1 MSHQQRFDQVTN
13 SPLKLVVLC
22 PHFEPDTA
30 PTGVVMTTI
39 VHELAKLGHEVHVVT
54 ALPWYRQ
61 HRVESAWVDT
71 TWRTRTTATAWGSV
85 TRLNPFAGE
94 DKKNLW
100 RRALGFIG
108 FSVIS
113 VVAGFKAGRVRGDR
127 RRVDAV
133 IAMSPPLTLGLSG
146 WFIAKGRRAPLVFN
160 IQDVFPDAAIETG
173 AITNSAV
180 IKVSR
185 WLEKISYRLASIVT
199 VLSDD
204 LRDNVVAKLPVS
216 QASKVVVIPN
226 FVDTEVIQPRD
237 RMTKYREDLGIDD
250 RPVVMYAGNVGF
262 SQSLNLLLDAARE
275 FPDVAFVVNGSG
287 AARAALEADAE
298 ELNNVFFGDYQPIE
312 RLSEVLA
319 TADIHAVLL
328 KRGLGKVSVPSKTYS
343 VMAAGRAVIA
353 AIDPGTEVTRLID
366 GAKCGHAVLPDDP
379 ALLIEALRTMLADS
393 NEIRQM
399 GERARQF
406 VEQVASPAS
415 VAQQYVTAIHGILN
429 GQLNSRLNG
438 IQQGH

>member
-1 MSHQQRFDQVTN
+1 MSDQQNFGQVTN

-39 VHELAKLGHEVHVVT
+39 VHELAKLGHEIHVVT

-61 HRVESAWVDT
+61 HRVESGWVET
-71 TWRTRTTATAWGSV
+71 TWRTRTSVTAWGSV

-127 RRVDAV
+127 CRVDAV

-146 WFIAKGRRAPLVFN
+146 WLIAKGRRAPLVFN

-173 AITNSAV
+173 VITNSAV
-180 IKVSR
+180 INVSR
-185 WLEKISYRLASIVT
+185 WLEKVSYRVASIVT

-275 FPDVAFVVNGSG
+275 FPEVAFVVNGSG
-287 AARAALEADAE
+287 AARTALEADAE
-298 ELNNVFFGDYQPIE
+298 KLSNVVFGDYQPIE

-366 GAKCGHAVLPDDP
+366 GAKCGLTVLPDDSV
-379 ALLIEALRTMLADS
+379 LLIEALRTMLADF

-399 GERARQF
+399 GDRAREF

-415 VAQQYVTAIHGILN
+415 VAQQYVIAIYGILN
-429 GQLNSRLNG
+429 GRLG
-438 IQQGH
+438 DVRQGR

>member
-1 MSHQQRFDQVTN
+1 MSHQQTFDQVTN

-61 HRVESAWVDT
+61 HRVESGWVET
-71 TWRTRTTATAWGSV
+71 TWRTRTTVTAWGSV

-185 WLEKISYRLASIVT
+185 WLEKISYRSASIVT

-226 FVDTEVIQPRD
+226 FVDTVVIQPRD

-298 ELNNVFFGDYQPIE
+298 KLNNVFFGDYQPIE

-366 GAKCGHAVLPDDP
+366 GAKCGHTVLPDDST
-379 ALLIEALRTMLADS
+379 LLIEALRTMLADS

>member
-1 MSHQQRFDQVTN
+1 MSKRPNFEQVAH

-39 VHELAKLGHEVHVVT
+39 VHELAKLGHEIHVVT
-54 ALPWYRQ
+54 ALPWYRE
-61 HRVESAWVDT
+61 HRVESDWTQT
-71 TWRTRTTATAWGSV
+71 TWRTRTTSTSWGSV
-85 TRLNPFAGE
+85 TRLNPFAGD

-113 VVAGFKAGRVRGDR
+113 IFAGLQAGRVHGDQ

-146 WFIAKGRRAPLVFN
+146 WLIAKGRRAPLIFN

-173 AITNSAV
+173 AITNATV
-180 IKVSR
+180 IKLSR
-185 WLEKISYRLASIVT
+185 WLEKISYRLANIVT

-204 LRDNVVAKLPVS
+204 LRDNVVAKLPLA

-226 FVDTEVIQPRD
+226 FVDTEVIRPLD
-237 RMTKYREDLGIDD
+237 RMTKYRDDLGIDD

-287 AARAALEADAE
+287 AARSALEAEATN
-298 ELNNVFFGDYQPIE
+298 LANVVFGDYQPIE

-343 VMAAGRAVIA
+343 VMAAGRAVVA
-353 AIDPGTEVTRLID
+353 AIDQGTEVTRLID
-366 GAKCGHAVLPDDP
+366 GAKCGCTVPPDDSV
-379 ALLIEALRTMLADS
+379 ALIEALRTMLADFS
-393 NEIRQM
+393 EIRQM

-406 VEQVASPAS
+406 VEQVASPKS
-415 VAQQYVTAIHGILN
+415 VAQQYVTAI
-429 GQLNSRLNG
+429 QEVS
-438 IQQGH
+438 QGR

>member
-1 MSHQQRFDQVTN
+1 MSDQQNFGQVTN

-39 VHELAKLGHEVHVVT
+39 VHELAKLGHEIHVVT

-61 HRVESAWVDT
+61 HRVESGWVET
-71 TWRTRTTATAWGSV
+71 TWRTRTSVTAWGSV

-146 WFIAKGRRAPLVFN
+146 WLIAKGRRAPLVFN

-173 AITNSAV
+173 VITNSAV
-180 IKVSR
+180 INVSR
-185 WLEKISYRLASIVT
+185 WLEKVSYRVASIVT

-237 RMTKYREDLGIDD
+237 RMTKYREDLGIDE

-298 ELNNVFFGDYQPIE
+298 KLSNVVFGDYQPIE

-366 GAKCGHAVLPDDP
+366 GAKCGHTELPDDST
-379 ALLIEALRTMLADS
+379 LLIEALRTMLADS

-399 GERARQF
+399 GDRAREF
-406 VEQVASPAS
+406 VERVASPAS
-415 VAQQYVTAIHGILN
+415 VAQQYVIAIYGILN
-429 GQLNSRLNG
+429 GRLG
-438 IQQGH
+438 DVRQGR

>member
-1 MSHQQRFDQVTN
+1 MSKRQNFEQVAN

-39 VHELAKLGHEVHVVT
+39 VHELAKLGHEIHVVT
-54 ALPWYRQ
+54 ALPWYRE
-61 HRVESAWVDT
+61 HRVESEWTQT
-71 TWRTRTTATAWGSV
+71 TWRTRTTSTSWGSV
-85 TRLNPFAGE
+85 TRLNPFAGD

-113 VVAGFKAGRVRGDR
+113 IFAGLRAGRVHGDQC
-127 RRVDAV
+127 RVDAV

-146 WFIAKGRRAPLVFN
+146 WLIAKGRRAPLIFN

-173 AITNSAV
+173 AITNATV

-185 WLEKISYRLASIVT
+185 WLEKISYRLANIVT

-204 LRDNVVAKLPVS
+204 LRDNVVAKLPLA

-226 FVDTEVIQPRD
+226 FVDTEVIRPLD
-237 RMTKYREDLGIDD
+237 RMTKYRDDLGIDD

-287 AARAALEADAE
+287 AARSALEAEATN
-298 ELNNVFFGDYQPIE
+298 LANVVFGDYQPIE

-343 VMAAGRAVIA
+343 VMAAGRAVVA
-353 AIDPGTEVTRLID
+353 AIDQGTEVTRLID
-366 GAKCGHAVLPDDP
+366 GAKCGCTVPPDDSV
-379 ALLIEALRTMLADS
+379 ALIEALRTMLADFS
-393 NEIRQM
+393 EIRQM
-399 GERARQF
+399 GGRARQF
-406 VEQVASPAS
+406 VEQVASPKS
-415 VAQQYVTAIHGILN
+415 VAQQYVTAIQDVN
-429 GQLNSRLNG
+429 
-438 IQQGH
+438 QGR

>member
-1 MSHQQRFDQVTN
+1 MSKRQNFEQVTN

-39 VHELAKLGHEVHVVT
+39 VHELAKLGHEIHVVT
-54 ALPWYRQ
+54 ALPWYRE
-61 HRVESAWVDT
+61 HRVESEWTQT
-71 TWRTRTTATAWGSV
+71 TWRTRTTSTSWGSV
-85 TRLNPFAGE
+85 TRLNPFAGD

-113 VVAGFKAGRVRGDR
+113 IFAGLQAGRIQGDQ

-146 WFIAKGRRAPLVFN
+146 WLIAKGRRAPLIFN

-173 AITNSAV
+173 AITNATLIRFSL
-180 IKVSR
+180 
-185 WLEKISYRLASIVT
+185 WLEKISYRLANIVT

-204 LRDNVVAKLPVS
+204 LRDNVVAKLPLA

-226 FVDTEVIQPRD
+226 FVDTEVIRPLD
-237 RMTKYREDLGIDD
+237 RMTKYRDDLGIDD

-287 AARAALEADAE
+287 AARSALEAEATN
-298 ELNNVFFGDYQPIE
+298 LANVVFGDYQPIE

-343 VMAAGRAVIA
+343 VMAAGRAVVA

-366 GAKCGHAVLPDDP
+366 GAKCGCTVPPDDSV
-379 ALLIEALRTMLADS
+379 ALIEALRTMLADFS
-393 NEIRQM
+393 EIRQM

-406 VEQVASPAS
+406 VEQVASPKS
-415 VAQQYVTAIHGILN
+415 VAQQYVTAIQDVN
-429 GQLNSRLNG
+429 
-438 IQQGH
+438 QGR

>member
-1 MSHQQRFDQVTN
+1 MNNQHNFEHATQA
-13 SPLKLVVLC
+13 PLKLVVLC

-30 PTGVVMTTI
+30 PTGVVMTKI
-39 VHELAKLGHEVHVVT
+39 VHELAKLGHELHVVT
-54 ALPWYRQ
+54 ALPWYRG
-61 HRVESAWVDT
+61 HRVESEWAQT
-71 TWRTRTTATAWGSV
+71 TWRTRTTSTAWGSV
-85 TRLNPFAGE
+85 TRLNPFAGD

-113 VVAGFKAGRVRGDR
+113 IFAGFKAGRVRGDR

-146 WFIAKGRRAPLVFN
+146 WLIAKGRRAPLVFN

-173 AITNSAV
+173 AITNATV

-185 WLEKISYRLASIVT
+185 WLEKISYRSARIVT
-199 VLSDD
+199 VLSDE
-204 LRDNVVAKLPVS
+204 LRDNVVAKLPVV

-226 FVDTEVIQPRD
+226 FVDTEAIQPLD
-237 RMTKYREDLGIDD
+237 RMTKYRHDLGIDD

-275 FPDVAFVVNGSG
+275 FPEVAFVVNGSG
-287 AARAALEADAE
+287 AARSALEADAQK
-298 ELNNVFFGDYQPIE
+298 LSNVIFGDYQPIE

-343 VMAAGRAVIA
+343 IMAAGRAVVA

-366 GAKCGHAVLPDDP
+366 GAKCGRTVPPDDSL
-379 ALLIEALRTMLADS
+379 ALIEALRTMLADF

-406 VEQVASPAS
+406 VEQVASPTS
-415 VAQQYVTAIHGILN
+415 VAQQYVEVVHGISK
-429 GQLNSRLNG
+429 GR
-438 IQQGH
+438 

>member
-1 MSHQQRFDQVTN
+1 
-13 SPLKLVVLC
+13 
-22 PHFEPDTA
+22 
-30 PTGVVMTTI
+30 
-39 VHELAKLGHEVHVVT
+39 
-54 ALPWYRQ
+54 
-61 HRVESAWVDT
+61 
-71 TWRTRTTATAWGSV
+71 
-85 TRLNPFAGE
+85 
-94 DKKNLW
+94 
-100 RRALGFIG
+100 
-108 FSVIS
+108 
-113 VVAGFKAGRVRGDR
+113 VVAGFKAGRVHGDH

-146 WFIAKGRRAPLVFN
+146 WLIAKWRRAPLVFN

-173 AITNSAV
+173 AITNQAV

-185 WLEKISYRLASIVT
+185 WLEKISYRSASIVT

-204 LRDNVVAKLPVS
+204 LRDNVIAKLPVS
-216 QASKVVVIPN
+216 QVSKVVVIPN
-226 FVDTEVIQPRD
+226 FVDTEVIRPRD
-237 RMTKYREDLGIDD
+237 RMTKYRSDLGIDD

-262 SQSLNLLLDAARE
+262 SQSLNLMLDAARE

-287 AARAALEADAE
+287 AARASLEADAK
-298 ELNNVFFGDYQPIE
+298 ELSNVVFGDYQPIE

-343 VMAAGRAVIA
+343 VMAAGRAVVA
-353 AIDPGTEVTRLID
+353 AIDPGTEVTRLIG
-366 GAKCGHAVLPDDP
+366 GANCGLTVAPDDSV
-379 ALLIEALRTMLADS
+379 ALIAALRMMLADL

-415 VAQQYVTAIHGILN
+415 VAQQYVTAIHGVLN
-429 GQLNSRLNG
+429 GRLNG
-438 IQQGH
+438 TQQGH

>member
-1 MSHQQRFDQVTN
+1 MNEVQQVGQ
-13 SPLKLVVLC
+13 SLKLVVLC

-30 PTGVVMTTI
+30 PTGVVMTRI
-39 VHELAKLGHEVHVVT
+39 VHELAKLGHEIHVVT
-54 ALPWYRQ
+54 ALPWYRE
-61 HRVESAWVDT
+61 HRVESGWTQT
-71 TWRTRTTATAWGSV
+71 TWRTRTTSTTWGSV
-85 TRLNPFAGE
+85 TRLNPFAGG

-100 RRALGFIG
+100 RRALGFVG

-113 VVAGFKAGRVRGDR
+113 IFAGLQAGRVRGDQ

-133 IAMSPPLTLGLSG
+133 ISMSPPLTLGLSG
-146 WFIAKGRRAPLVFN
+146 WLIAKGRRAPLVFN

-173 AITNSAV
+173 AITNAAV

-185 WLEKISYRLASIVT
+185 WLEKISYRWASIVT

-204 LRDNVVAKLPVS
+204 LRDNVVAKLPLA

-226 FVDTEVIQPRD
+226 FVDTEAIRPLD
-237 RMTKYREDLGIDD
+237 RMTKYRDELGIDD
-250 RPVVMYAGNVGF
+250 RLVVMYAGNVGF

-275 FPDVAFVVNGSG
+275 FPDVEFVVNGSG
-287 AARAALEADAE
+287 AARSTLETEAKK
-298 ELNNVFFGDYQPIE
+298 LTNVIFGDYQPIE

-343 VMAAGRAVIA
+343 VMAAGRAVVA

-366 GAKCGHAVLPDDP
+366 GAKCGLSVLPDDS
-379 ALLIEALRTMLADS
+379 AALIEALRMMLADF

-406 VEQVASPAS
+406 VEQVASPTA
-415 VAQQYVTAIHGILN
+415 VAQQYVEAIHGISK
-429 GQLNSRLNG
+429 GR
-438 IQQGH
+438 

>member
-1 MSHQQRFDQVTN
+1 MSKRPNFEQVAH

-39 VHELAKLGHEVHVVT
+39 VHELAKLGHEIHVVT
-54 ALPWYRQ
+54 ALPWYRE
-61 HRVESAWVDT
+61 HRVESDWTQT
-71 TWRTRTTATAWGSV
+71 TWRTRTTSTSWGSV
-85 TRLNPFAGE
+85 TRLNPFAGD

-113 VVAGFKAGRVRGDR
+113 IFAGLQAGRVHGDQ

-146 WFIAKGRRAPLVFN
+146 WLIAKGRRAPLIFN

-173 AITNSAV
+173 AITNATV

-185 WLEKISYRLASIVT
+185 WLEKISYRLSNIVT

-204 LRDNVVAKLPVS
+204 LRDNVVAKLPLA

-226 FVDTEVIQPRD
+226 FVDTEVIRPLD
-237 RMTKYREDLGIDD
+237 RMTKYRDDLGIDD

-287 AARAALEADAE
+287 AARSALEAEATN
-298 ELNNVFFGDYQPIE
+298 LANVVFGDYQPIE

-343 VMAAGRAVIA
+343 VMAAGRAVVA

-366 GAKCGHAVLPDDP
+366 GAKCGCTVPPDDS
-379 ALLIEALRTMLADS
+379 AALIEALRTMLADFS
-393 NEIRQM
+393 EIRQM

-406 VEQVASPAS
+406 VEQVASPKS
-415 VAQQYVTAIHGILN
+415 VAQQYVTAI
-429 GQLNSRLNG
+429 QDVS
-438 IQQGH
+438 QGR

>member
-1 MSHQQRFDQVTN
+1 MSLQQNFEQESN
-13 SPLKLVVLC
+13 STLKLVVLC

-39 VHELAKLGHEVHVVT
+39 VHELAKLGHEIHVVT

-61 HRVESAWVDT
+61 HRVESAWAKT
-71 TWRTRTTATAWGSV
+71 TWRTRTTLTTWGSV
-85 TRLNPFAGE
+85 TRLNPFAGD

-113 VVAGFKAGRVRGDR
+113 VVAGFKAGRVHSDH

-146 WFIAKGRRAPLVFN
+146 WLIAKWRRAPLVFN

-173 AITNSAV
+173 AITNQMV

-185 WLEKISYRLASIVT
+185 WLEKISYRSASIVT

-204 LRDNVVAKLPVS
+204 LRDNVIEKLPVS
-216 QASKVVVIPN
+216 QVSKVVVIPN
-226 FVDTEVIQPRD
+226 FVDTEVIRPRD
-237 RMTKYREDLGIDD
+237 RMTKYRSDLGIDD

-262 SQSLNLLLDAARE
+262 SQSLNLMLDAARE

-287 AARAALEADAE
+287 AARASLEADAK
-298 ELNNVFFGDYQPIE
+298 ELSNVVFGDYQPIE

-343 VMAAGRAVIA
+343 VMAAGRAVVA
-353 AIDPGTEVTRLID
+353 AIDPGTEVTRLIG
-366 GAKCGHAVLPDDP
+366 GANCGLTVAPDDSV
-379 ALLIEALRTMLADS
+379 ALIAALRMMLADL

-415 VAQQYVTAIHGILN
+415 VAQQYVTAIHGVLN
-429 GQLNSRLNG
+429 GRLNG
-438 IQQGH
+438 TQQGQ

>member
-1 MSHQQRFDQVTN
+1 MSDQQNFGQVTN

-39 VHELAKLGHEVHVVT
+39 VHELAKLGHEIHVVT

-61 HRVESAWVDT
+61 HRVESGWVET
-71 TWRTRTTATAWGSV
+71 TWRTRTSVTAWGSV

-146 WFIAKGRRAPLVFN
+146 WLIAKGRRAPLVFN

-173 AITNSAV
+173 AITNAAV

-185 WLEKISYRLASIVT
+185 WLEKVSYRVASIVT

-275 FPDVAFVVNGSG
+275 FPEVAFVVNGSG
-287 AARAALEADAE
+287 AARTALEADAE
-298 ELNNVFFGDYQPIE
+298 KLSNVVFGDYQPIE

-366 GAKCGHAVLPDDP
+366 GAKCGLTVLPDDSV
-379 ALLIEALRTMLADS
+379 LLIEALRTMLADF

-399 GERARQF
+399 GDRAREF

-415 VAQQYVTAIHGILN
+415 VAQQYVIAIYDILN
-429 GQLNSRLNG
+429 GRLG
-438 IQQGH
+438 DVRQGR

>member
-1 MSHQQRFDQVTN
+1 
-13 SPLKLVVLC
+13 
-22 PHFEPDTA
+22 
-30 PTGVVMTTI
+30 
-39 VHELAKLGHEVHVVT
+39 
-54 ALPWYRQ
+54 
-61 HRVESAWVDT
+61 
-71 TWRTRTTATAWGSV
+71 
-85 TRLNPFAGE
+85 
-94 DKKNLW
+94 
-100 RRALGFIG
+100 
-108 FSVIS
+108 
-113 VVAGFKAGRVRGDR
+113 
-127 RRVDAV
+127 
-133 IAMSPPLTLGLSG
+133 
-146 WFIAKGRRAPLVFN
+146 
-160 IQDVFPDAAIETG
+160 
-173 AITNSAV
+173 
-180 IKVSR
+180 
-185 WLEKISYRLASIVT
+185 
-199 VLSDD
+199 

-275 FPDVAFVVNGSG
+275 FPEVAFVVNGSG
-287 AARAALEADAE
+287 AARTALEADAE
-298 ELNNVFFGDYQPIE
+298 KLSNVVFGDYQPIE

-366 GAKCGHAVLPDDP
+366 GAKCGLTVLPDDSV
-379 ALLIEALRTMLADS
+379 LLIEALRTMLADF

-399 GERARQF
+399 GDRAREF

-415 VAQQYVTAIHGILN
+415 VAQQYVIAIYGILN
-429 GQLNSRLNG
+429 GRLG
-438 IQQGH
+438 DVRQGR

>member
-1 MSHQQRFDQVTN
+1 MNEVQQVGQ
-13 SPLKLVVLC
+13 PLKFIVLC

-30 PTGVVMTTI
+30 PTGFVMTRI
-39 VHELAKLGHEVHVVT
+39 VHELAKLGHEIHVVT
-54 ALPWYRQ
+54 ALPWYRE
-61 HRVESAWVDT
+61 HRVESEWSKT
-71 TWRTRTTATAWGSV
+71 TWRTRTALTTWGSV
-85 TRLNPFAGE
+85 TRLNPFAGD

-100 RRALGFIG
+100 RRALGFVG
-108 FSVIS
+108 FSAIS
-113 VVAGFKAGRVRGDR
+113 IFAGLKAGRVHGDQH
-127 RRVDAV
+127 RVDAV

-146 WFIAKGRRAPLVFN
+146 WLIAKGRRAPLVFN

-173 AITNSAV
+173 AITHVAV

-204 LRDNVVAKLPVS
+204 LRDNIVAKLPVA

-226 FVDTEVIQPRD
+226 FVDTEAIRPLD
-237 RMTKYREDLGIDD
+237 RMTKYRDDLGIDD
-250 RPVVMYAGNVGF
+250 RPVVMYAGNVGY

-287 AARAALEADAE
+287 AARSALEADAKK
-298 ELNNVFFGDYQPIE
+298 LSNVIFGDYQPIE

-328 KRGLGKVSVPSKTYS
+328 RRGLGTVSVPSKTYS
-343 VMAAGRAVIA
+343 VMAAGRAVVA

-366 GAKCGHAVLPDDP
+366 GAKCGVSVPPDDS
-379 ALLIEALRTMLADS
+379 AALIEALRTMLADFH
-393 NEIRQM
+393 EIRQM
-399 GERARQF
+399 GERARRF
-406 VEQVASPAS
+406 VEQVASPTS
-415 VAQQYVTAIHGILN
+415 VAQQYVAAVHGVV
-429 GQLNSRLNG
+429 SG
-438 IQQGH
+438 IRRGR

>member
-1 MSHQQRFDQVTN
+1 MSKRQNFEQVTN

-39 VHELAKLGHEVHVVT
+39 VHELAKLGHEIHVVT
-54 ALPWYRQ
+54 ALPWYRE
-61 HRVESAWVDT
+61 HRVESEWTQT
-71 TWRTRTTATAWGSV
+71 TWRTRTTSTSWGSV
-85 TRLNPFAGE
+85 TRLNPFAGD

-113 VVAGFKAGRVRGDR
+113 IFAGLQAGRIQGDQ

-146 WFIAKGRRAPLVFN
+146 WLIAKGRRAPLIFN

-173 AITNSAV
+173 AITNATV
-180 IKVSR
+180 IRVSR
-185 WLEKISYRLASIVT
+185 WLEKISYRLANIVT

-204 LRDNVVAKLPVS
+204 LRDNVVAKLPLA

-226 FVDTEVIQPRD
+226 FVDTEVIRPLD
-237 RMTKYREDLGIDD
+237 RMTKYRDDLGIDD

-287 AARAALEADAE
+287 AARSALEAEATN
-298 ELNNVFFGDYQPIE
+298 LANVVFGDYQPIE

-343 VMAAGRAVIA
+343 VMAAGRAVVA

-366 GAKCGHAVLPDDP
+366 GAKCGCTVPPDDSV
-379 ALLIEALRTMLADS
+379 ALIEALRTMLADFS
-393 NEIRQM
+393 EIRQM

-406 VEQVASPAS
+406 VEQVASPKS
-415 VAQQYVTAIHGILN
+415 VAQQYVTAIQDVN
-429 GQLNSRLNG
+429 
-438 IQQGH
+438 QGR

>member
-1 MSHQQRFDQVTN
+1 MSKRQNFEQVAH

-39 VHELAKLGHEVHVVT
+39 VHELAKLGHEIHVVT
-54 ALPWYRQ
+54 ALPWYRE
-61 HRVESAWVDT
+61 HRVESDWTQT
-71 TWRTRTTATAWGSV
+71 TWRTRTTSTSWGSV
-85 TRLNPFAGE
+85 TRLNPFAGD

-113 VVAGFKAGRVRGDR
+113 IFAGLQAGRVHGDQ

-146 WFIAKGRRAPLVFN
+146 WLIAKGRRAPLIFN

-173 AITNSAV
+173 AITNATV
-180 IKVSR
+180 IKLSR
-185 WLEKISYRLASIVT
+185 WLEKISYRLANIVT

-204 LRDNVVAKLPVS
+204 LRDNVVAKLPLA

-226 FVDTEVIQPRD
+226 FVDTEVIRPLD
-237 RMTKYREDLGIDD
+237 RMTKYRDDLGIDD

-287 AARAALEADAE
+287 AARSALEAEATN
-298 ELNNVFFGDYQPIE
+298 LANVVFGDYQPIE

-343 VMAAGRAVIA
+343 VMAAGRAVVA
-353 AIDPGTEVTRLID
+353 AIDQGTEVTRLID
-366 GAKCGHAVLPDDP
+366 GAKCGCTVPPDDSV
-379 ALLIEALRTMLADS
+379 ALIEALRTMLADFS
-393 NEIRQM
+393 EIRQM
-399 GERARQF
+399 GERARRF
-406 VEQVASPAS
+406 VEQVASPKS
-415 VAQQYVTAIHGILN
+415 VAQQYVTAI
-429 GQLNSRLNG
+429 QEVS
-438 IQQGH
+438 QGR

>member
-1 MSHQQRFDQVTN
+1 MSQLQNFEQVAN

-39 VHELAKLGHEVHVVT
+39 VHELAKLGHEIHVVT
-54 ALPWYRQ
+54 ALPWYRE
-61 HRVESAWVDT
+61 HRVESQWAKT
-71 TWRTRTTATAWGSV
+71 TWRTRTTSTPWGSV
-85 TRLNPFAGE
+85 TRLNPFAGD

-113 VVAGFKAGRVRGDR
+113 TFAGLQAGRDHSDQH
-127 RRVDAV
+127 RVDAV

-146 WFIAKGRRAPLVFN
+146 WFIAKGRRAPLIFN

-173 AITNSAV
+173 AITNAAV

-204 LRDNVVAKLPVS
+204 LRDNVVAKLPLA

-226 FVDTEVIQPRD
+226 FVDTEVIRPLD
-237 RMTKYREDLGIDD
+237 RMTKYRNDLGIDD

-287 AARAALEADAE
+287 AARSALEVEAKK
-298 ELNNVFFGDYQPIE
+298 LTNVIFGDYQPIE

-343 VMAAGRAVIA
+343 VMAAGRAVVA

-366 GAKCGHAVLPDDP
+366 GAKCGDTVPPDDST
-379 ALLIEALRTMLADS
+379 ALIEALRTMLADF

-406 VEQVASPAS
+406 VEQVASPTS
-415 VAQQYVTAIHGILN
+415 VAQQYVEAVHGISK
-429 GQLNSRLNG
+429 GR
-438 IQQGH
+438 